1 MANLTRNFN
10 AGKMNKVV
18 DERLVPD
25 GQYIDALNVRMGS
38 TEEKSIGA
46 IENTKGNLKL
56 TSLVYIDGTP
66 LSSDAK
72 AIGAFEDGSVETI
85 YWFVHDPSFSV
96 GATGKL
102 DLIVSF
108 NVLTNILTYHVISID
123 DGGGV
128 NTTLN
133 FNPEYVIT
141 GVNKI
146 DDLLFWTDD
155 YNPPRFINVKDNYP
169 NPSPTNVDYY
179 VSLPPSPL
187 APHPEILK
195 ERLQVVKKPPMSA
208 PEIQLTSVPGQE
220 NFLEE
225 NFICFA
231 YRYRYANN
239 EYSAIS
245 QFSEPA
251 FIPQEFNFS
260 NDSYLNNGM
269 VNEFNSVDITYN
281 TGGPLVVGVD
291 LIFKDMDNNIIK
303 VIEKLD
309 KADLGLSDNTDY
321 TYNFTN
327 SKIFTVLPDYEILR
341 LYDNVPL
348 LSKAQTIM
356 GNRLMYG
363 NYLEGYDLLDKFGQP
378 VKFEYYTNL
387 LTEDIGLTNLDN
399 AKANG
404 EYTIDG
410 SVIVTDAVLEVDLAG
425 VPLTEGS
432 VLNIDFNLTHSAFS
446 GSTPYPTQTN
456 SNIDISFTYYLPTTF
471 ASVFDMVSDTSF
483 IEAVGTVAN
492 IQTLPNACI
501 GTTLSDAFNCAMNQ
515 NLDTYTKYT
524 SGINSSNLLVS
535 ATSVGDVISFQFPAM
550 VYVDN
555 TTSPIY
561 KVYEYMKVVDAD
573 CILQSISQN
582 QSLHSNRDYEIGIV
596 YMDDFGRSTTALVS
610 QNNTEHVPC
619 SNSDTKNSIIVTIPA
634 AQVAPYW
641 ATKYKFVIKPNKEN
655 YETIYSNIFFIDPE
669 TKNAYFLLEGENSR
683 KIEVGDRLIVKRDSA
698 GPTESCI
705 YATVLDKQSEPDN
718 FLTIPSPSSPSTNIQ
733 VPGGVYMKIKPNNF
747 SAIFKENS
755 YISAGLV
762 SYDTSILET
771 TYAAIGYPM
780 NIEDPAAPTN
790 FIDYDVPQGTII
802 NIKINFRRGKEGSNK
817 KNCESRIYSL
827 EKTLVSQSNYANM
840 YDWFIGDDIASIL
853 NGGTAFVGPANDP
866 TLNCPI
872 QNVFN
877 PTLLTDIAT
886 LPNPNLPSG
895 FASPTTCINYYQF
908 NRNPVNNE
916 LKLFISGTNAC
927 GTYNENKSLV
937 EAEFQIYRADSL
949 FVFETEP
956 SDSLPDVFFENNLS
970 FDINTLGEHQGNI
983 MNQNFTLGS
992 PAVVNTGFFNC
1003 YAFGNGVE
1011 SYKIRDSII
1020 GAYITLGNRVTTM
1033 LAEDYQAVRRYA
1045 DITYSG
1051 VYNNESNVNKLNEF
1065 NLGLFNFKPL
1075 ERSFGPIFIMDA
1087 RQTDVLVL
1095 QEDKISYVLADKNL
1109 LSDAGAGGAL
1119 TSTPEVLGTQI
1130 ARVEKYGISFNPE
1143 SYVQWGEDRFFTD
1156 VKRGAVINLKDSE
1169 TGMSQL
1175 QVISDTGMSTW
1186 FRDLFNNN
1194 FTTQK
1199 LGAYDPYS
1207 KEYVLSSND
1216 TPIPTISECISCGFT
1231 QEFIFTE
1238 TKRTFE
1244 YCVNVGELVG
1254 DVEIEYNVTT
1264 IQPGV
1269 EFEIIANYNG
1279 TPYSTGFTEMSGTL
1293 TVDKD
1298 TNIVDVIE
1306 LSIET
1311 TGAIV
1316 IEITVNC
1323 PTAKS
1328 LTIVEV
1334 VLTSNG
1340 DVSKS
1345 IYPQW
1350 RYTDGPY
1357 TGSLQSSLVVFAS
1370 GVNPVV
1376 SKFSSVSGFQGAANI
1391 PTDGSTVRMASNK
1404 FALANYNF
1412 NVAQN
1417 KFRYL
1422 RTNTV
1427 YNNNTVDINALV
1439 AASSVG
1445 TTLGGGNYFYAD
1457 VPAGTSDDFLYLV
1470 WDLRTSHEVEL
1481 CYSEDPLDVA
1491 FVCCECDPCT
1501 DPCREWTLQN
1511 VGEGSAQVSYR
1522 DCDGI
1527 NQVETIPEGLTRI
1540 ICGDA
1545 SIPPTVSV
1553 GVVIITVSQEC
1564 GCRE

>member
-46 IENTKGNLKL
+46 IENTKGNLKF
-56 TSLVYIDGTP
+56 TSLIYIDGTP
-66 LSSDAK
+66 LSTDART
-72 AIGAFEDGSVETI
+72 IGAFEDGSAETI
-85 YWFVHDPSFSV
+85 YWFVHDPSFPV

-108 NVLTNILTYHVISID
+108 NILTGILTYHVISID
-123 DGGGV
+123 DGLGI

-146 DDLLFWTDD
+146 DDLLSWTDD
-155 YNPPRFINVKDNYP
+155 YNPPRMINVKENIP
-169 NPSPTNVDYY
+169 NPSPGNIDYY
-179 VSLPPSPL
+179 IPSLL
-187 APHPEILK
+187 ASFPKILK
-195 ERLQVVKKPPMSA
+195 ERLQVIKKPPMSA
-208 PEIQLTSVPGQE
+208 PEIQLTNVPGEE
-220 NFLEE
+220 NFLTE

-239 EYSAIS
+239 QYSAIS

-251 FIPQEFNFS
+251 FIPQDFSFS

-269 VNEFNSVDITYN
+269 INEFNSVDVTYN
-281 TGGPLVVGVD
+281 AGGPLVVGID

-303 VIEKLD
+303 VIEKLN
-309 KADLGLSDNTDY
+309 KSELGLSDNTDY

-348 LSKAQTIM
+348 LAKAQTIM

-387 LTEDIGLTNLDN
+387 LSEEIGVSELDN
-399 AKANG
+399 TKSSGSYNING
-404 EYTIDG
+404 AVSI
-410 SVIVTDAVLEVDLAG
+410 TDAILNVDLAG
-425 VPLTEGS
+425 VALTEGS
-432 VLNIDFNLTHSAFS
+432 VINIDFNLTHSAFT
-446 GSTPYPTQTN
+446 GSTPYPVQTN
-456 SNIDISFTYYLPTTF
+456 SNVDISFTYYLPSTF
-471 ASVFDMVSDTSF
+471 ASVFDMVSDPSF
-483 IEAVGTVAN
+483 IEAVGNVSN

-501 GTTLSDAFNCAMNQ
+501 GTTLSDAYNCAMNQ

-524 SGINSSNLLVS
+524 SGINTANLLAS
-535 ATSVGDVISFQFPAM
+535 ATSVGDIISFQFPAM
-550 VYVDN
+550 VYVD
-555 TTSPIY
+555 TTISPTY
-561 KVYEYMKVVDAD
+561 LAYEYMKVVDAD
-573 CILQSISQN
+573 CVFQTISQN

-596 YMDDFGRSTTALVS
+596 YMDEFGRSTTALVS

-619 SNSDTKNSIIVTIPA
+619 SNSDTKNSIIATIPA
-634 AQVAPYW
+634 AQIAPYW
-641 ATKYKFVIKPNKEN
+641 ATKYKFVIKPNREN

-669 TKNAYFLLEGENSR
+669 TKNGYFLLEGENSR

-698 GPTESCI
+698 GPTEGCV

-718 FLTIPSPSSPSTNIQ
+718 FLIIPSSITPSTNIPI
-733 VPGGVYMKIKPNNF
+733 PGGVYMKIKPNDF
-747 SAIFKENS
+747 SAIFKEDS
-755 YISAGLV
+755 YISEGLI
-762 SYDTSILET
+762 SYDTSILQT
-771 TYAAIGYPM
+771 TYPAIGYPM
-780 NIEDPAAPTN
+780 NIEDPLSPGN
-790 FIDYDVPQGTII
+790 FIDYDVPQGSII
-802 NIKINFRRGKEGSNK
+802 EMKINFRRGKEGSNN
-817 KNCESRIYSL
+817 KNCEARIYTL
-827 EKTLVSQSNYANM
+827 EKVFISQGNYTNM
-840 YDWFIGDDIASIL
+840 YNWFIGDDISNSL
-853 NGGTAFVGPANDP
+853 NDGTSFVGPANDP

-872 QNVFN
+872 QNIFDT
-877 PTLLTDIAT
+877 TLLTTVGTFINPQ
-886 LPNPNLPSG
+886 LPTGFPN
-895 FASPTTCINYYQF
+895 PTTCINYYQF
-908 NRNPVNNE
+908 NRNPLNNE

-927 GTYNENKSLV
+927 GTYNQYKSLV
-937 EAEFQIYRADSL
+937 EAEFQIYRASSL
-949 FVFETEP
+949 FIFETEP
-956 SDSLPDVFFENNLS
+956 DNSLPDVFFENNLS

-1003 YAFGNGVE
+1003 YAFGNGAE

-1033 LAEDYQAVRRYA
+1033 LAEDYKAIRRYA

-1143 SYVQWGEDRFFTD
+1143 SYIQWGEDRYFTD
-1156 VKRGAVINLKDSE
+1156 VKRGAVLNLKDSE

-1175 QVISDTGMSTW
+1175 QVISDTGMGTW

-1216 TPIPTISECISCGFT
+1216 ISIPTVTECLSCGIT

-1238 TKRTFE
+1238 SKREFE
-1244 YCVNVGELVG
+1244 YCVNVGDLVG
-1254 DVEIEYNVTT
+1254 DVEIVYNVTS
-1264 IQPGV
+1264 IQPGT

-1279 TPYSTGFTEMSGTL
+1279 TPYTTGLTEFSGTL

-1298 TNIVDVIE
+1298 SNLFDVIDIV
-1306 LSIET
+1306 IET
-1311 TGAIV
+1311 TGAVV

-1323 PTAKS
+1323 PIANT
-1328 LTIVEV
+1328 LTIVVFVEV
-1334 VLTSNG
+1334 
-1340 DVSKS
+1340 
-1345 IYPQW
+1345 
-1350 RYTDGPY
+1350 
-1357 TGSLQSSLVVFAS
+1357 
-1370 GVNPVV
+1370 
-1376 SKFSSVSGFQGAANI
+1376 
-1391 PTDGSTVRMASNK
+1391 
-1404 FALANYNF
+1404 
-1412 NVAQN
+1412 
-1417 KFRYL
+1417 
-1422 RTNTV
+1422 
-1427 YNNNTVDINALV
+1427 
-1439 AASSVG
+1439 
-1445 TTLGGGNYFYAD
+1445 
-1457 VPAGTSDDFLYLV
+1457 
-1470 WDLRTSHEVEL
+1470 
-1481 CYSEDPLDVA
+1481 
-1491 FVCCECDPCT
+1491 
-1501 DPCREWTLQN
+1501 
-1511 VGEGSAQVSYR
+1511 
-1522 DCDGI
+1522 
-1527 NQVETIPEGLTRI
+1527 TIL
-1540 ICGDA
+1540 
-1545 SIPPTVSV
+1545 
-1553 GVVIITVSQEC
+1553 
-1564 GCRE
+1564 

>member
-66 LSSDAK
+66 LSTDAK

-85 YWFVHDPSFSV
+85 YWFVHDPSFTV

-123 DGGGV
+123 DGSGV

-146 DDLLFWTDD
+146 DDLLSWTDD
-155 YNPPRFINVKDNYP
+155 YNPPRMINVKDNFP
-169 NPSPTNVDYY
+169 NPSPTNLDYY
-179 VSLPPSPL
+179 VALPPAPL

-195 ERLQVVKKPPMSA
+195 ERLQVIKKPPMNA

-251 FIPQEFNFS
+251 FIPQAFSFS

-269 VNEFNSVDITYN
+269 VNEFNSVDVTYN

-309 KADLGLSDNTDY
+309 KAELGLSDNTDY

-348 LSKAQTIM
+348 LAKAQTIM

-363 NYLEGYDLLDKFGQP
+363 NYLEGYDLLDKFGQK
-378 VKFEYYTNL
+378 VKFEYFTSL
-387 LTEDIGLTNLDN
+387 QTEDIGLTNIDN
-399 AKANG
+399 TKSSGAYSING
-404 EYTIDG
+404 AVSI
-410 SVIVTDAVLEVDLAG
+410 TDAVLNVDLTG
-425 VPLTEGS
+425 VALNEGS

-446 GSTPYPTQTN
+446 GSTPYPVQTN
-456 SNIDISFTYYLPTTF
+456 SNVDISFTYYLPITF
-471 ASVFDMVSDTSF
+471 ASVADMVADPSF
-483 IEAVGTVAN
+483 LEAVGTAAN
-492 IQTLPNACI
+492 IQTLVNACI
-501 GTTLSDAFNCAMNQ
+501 GTTLSDAYNCAMNQ

-524 SGINSSNLLVS
+524 SGINTGNLLVS
-535 ATSVGDVISFQFPAM
+535 ATSTGNVISFQFPAM

-555 TTSPIY
+555 IVTPTY
-561 KVYEYMKVVDAD
+561 LAYEYMKVASAEASF
-573 CILQSISQN
+573 QTISQN

-596 YMDDFGRSTTALVS
+596 YMDEFGRSTTALVS

-619 SNSDTKNSIIVTIPA
+619 GNSDTKNSIIVTIPA

-655 YETIYSNIFFIDPE
+655 YETIYSSIFFIDPE

-683 KIEVGDRLIVKRDSA
+683 KVEVGDRLIVKRDSSGA
-698 GPTESCI
+698 TDSCV
-705 YATVLDKQSEPDN
+705 YATVLDKQSEPDD
-718 FLTIPSPSSPSTNIQ
+718 FLTIPSPANPSTNLP

-747 SAIFKENS
+747 SAIFNENS
-755 YISAGLV
+755 YITEGLI
-762 SYDTSILET
+762 SYDVPYQSNTVP
-771 TYAAIGYPM
+771 AVGYPM
-780 NIEDPAAPTN
+780 NIEDPSSPGN
-790 FIDYDVPQGTII
+790 YIDYDVPQGTII
-802 NIKINFRRGKEGSNK
+802 RMRINFKRGKEGSNDQ
-817 KNCESRIYSL
+817 NCEARIYTL
-827 EKTLVSQSNYANM
+827 DKTLVSQGNYTDM
-840 YDWFIGDDIASIL
+840 YQWFISDDIASIIDD
-853 NGGTAFVGPANDP
+853 GTAFVSG
-866 TLNCPI
+866 TGNCPI

-877 PTLLTDIAT
+877 STLLTGTINYQNPQ
-886 LPNPNLPSG
+886 LPVG
-895 FASPTTCINYYQF
+895 FATPTVCVNYYQF
-908 NRNPVNNE
+908 YRNTANNQ
-916 LKLFISGTNAC
+916 LKLFISGTPTC
-927 GTYNENKSLV
+927 GFKGSSVDV
-937 EAEFQIYRADSL
+937 EFEVYRADSL

-956 SDSLPDVFFENNLS
+956 ADSLPDVFFENNLS

-983 MNQNFTLGS
+983 ENQDFTLGI

-1011 SYKIRDSII
+1011 SYRIRDSIT
-1020 GAYITLGNRVTTM
+1020 GSYITLGNRVTTM
-1033 LAEDYQAVRRYA
+1033 LAEDYKSIRRYA

-1143 SYVQWGEDRFFTD
+1143 SYIQWGEDRYFTD

-1175 QVISDTGMSTW
+1175 QVISDSGMSTW

-1216 TPIPTISECISCGFT
+1216 TPIPTVSECLSCGIT

-1238 TKRTFE
+1238 SKRAFE
-1244 YCVNVGELVG
+1244 YCVNVGDLVG

-1264 IQPGV
+1264 IQPDV
-1269 EFEIIANYNG
+1269 EFNITADYNG
-1279 TPYSTGFTEMSGTL
+1279 TPYTTGFTSMSGTL
-1293 TVDKD
+1293 LVDKD
-1298 TNIVDVIE
+1298 SNLYDVIGM
-1306 LSIET
+1306 SIET
-1311 TGAIV
+1311 TGAVV
-1316 IEITVNC
+1316 IEITVKC
-1323 PTAKS
+1323 PVANT

-1334 VLTSNG
+1334 VLTSNADAG
-1340 DVSKS
+1340 KN
-1345 IYPQW
+1345 IYSQW
-1350 RYTDGPY
+1350 RYTAGMY
-1357 TGSLQSSLVVFAS
+1357 TGSLQSSLVTFAS
-1370 GVNPVV
+1370 GVNPIA
-1376 SKFSSVSGFQGAANI
+1376 SRFSSVSGFQGAANI
-1391 PTDGSTVRMASNK
+1391 PTNGSTVRMASNK
-1404 FALANYNF
+1404 FALANF
-1412 NVAQN
+1412 DFDPTQN

-1427 YNNNTVDINALV
+1427 YNNNTVDINALIT
-1439 AASSVG
+1439 ASSVG
-1445 TTLGGGNYFYAD
+1445 ITAGSGTYYYSD
-1457 VPAGTSDDFLYLV
+1457 IPAGTTGDFLYLV
-1470 WDLRTSHEVEL
+1470 WDLRDTQSTEL
-1481 CYSEDPLDVA
+1481 CWSANPLDVDY
-1491 FVCCECDPCT
+1491 VCCDCDPCA
-1501 DPCREWTLQN
+1501 DPCREWSLQN
-1511 VGEGSAQVSYR
+1511 VGIGTATVQYT
-1522 DCDGI
+1522 DCNGVPQI
-1527 NQVETIPEGLTRI
+1527 ATILENQTQN
-1540 ICGDA
+1540 ICGL
-1545 SIPPTVSV
+1545 SSV
-1553 GVVIITVSQEC
+1553 APLVISGGVIITISQVC